1 MNYYKIFLR
10 DSFNKKGLLM
20 ESQEIL
26 RQVKAGIIKNVQL
39 KDNTSAQIV
48 DNYYENEFTVRF
60 FNEYITELNTKKDL
74 KPFRSRT
81 MTRKQLETFLD
92 ENLFRY

>member
-1 MNYYKIFLR
+1 
-10 DSFNKKGLLM
+10 M